1 VREGDRNVTVLMHRV
16 IITERMGL
24 ARPSE
29 RHFVDHENGDSLDN
43 RRRND
48 RGVAQ
53 LRWLTPKENMATSA
67 AFAAARSCRRSG
79 PRCRIFRSKRS
90 DLPDRFVQLQDQE
103 GVFGQLL
110 DRIAVRRFEPRVK
123 GHRVGTHAVVP
134 DLIRCRTAPVLCDDV
149 ALAGVIHGREAAKLD

>member
-53 LRWLTPKENMATSA
+53 LRWLTPKENMANQRGI
-67 AFAAARSCRRSG
+67 RSC
-79 PRCRIFRSKRS
+79 PVVPAFRSALS
-90 DLPDRFVQLQDQE
+90 DIPF
-103 GVFGQLL
+103 
-110 DRIAVRRFEPRVK
+110 
-123 GHRVGTHAVVP
+123 
-134 DLIRCRTAPVLCDDV
+134 
-149 ALAGVIHGREAAKLD
+149 